1 MLIAQFKQ
9 NHDLYNIRAEACK
22 WQQHDLTVFRA
33 YLVDSTYKAGEV
45 LHSAHST
52 LHDVFKSF
60 EDCELL
66 NERTRLTD

>member
-9 NHDLYNIRAEACK
+9 NHDLYNIRAEAHHE
-22 WQQHDLTVFRA
+22 HDLTVFRA

-45 LHSAHST
+45 LHSAYST
-52 LHDVFKSF
+52 LHHVLKSF

-66 NERTRLTD
+66 DERTRLTD